1 MTELAD
7 RLAHTWAHIEIKP
20 IEELRA
26 LPEAEQY
33 DSGIYFLWGGHEG
46 TELLYIGKS
55 RTILDRIQ
63 RLTQA
68 RRAGALYASTHKAV
82 PFDRHTALVLEKGM
96 FAAPDLDTKLRLH
109 ERAYI
114 NAYEPPYNIDRASG
128 LT

>member
-1 MTELAD
+1 MEIYAD
-7 RLAHTWAHIEIKP
+7 RIKDQWKDVP
-20 IEELRA
+20 ILPLEELRK

-33 DSGIYFLWGGHEG
+33 DSGIYFLWGGD
-46 TELLYIGKS
+46 ELLYIGKS

-68 RRAGALYASTHKAV
+68 RRAGVLYAASHKNV
-82 PFDRHTALVLEKGM
+82 PFDRYTALVLETGM
-96 FAAPDLDTKLRLH
+96 FASPELDAKLRLH

-114 NAYEPPYNIDRASG
+114 NAYQPPYNIDRASG